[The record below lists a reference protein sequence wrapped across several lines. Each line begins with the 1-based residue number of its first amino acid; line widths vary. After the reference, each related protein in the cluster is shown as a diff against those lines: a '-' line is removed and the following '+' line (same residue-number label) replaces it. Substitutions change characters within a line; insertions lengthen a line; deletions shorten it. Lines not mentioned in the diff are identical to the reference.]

1 MIASKNWV
9 PLTRI
14 RAVRQGDMTIGRAW
28 SREHWSNRLQR
39 TGTFLEA
46 KKNLELRWGRG
57 KFEV

>member
-1 MIASKNWV
+1 MIAGKYWV
-9 PLTRI
+9 PLART
-14 RAVRQGDMTIGRAW
+14 RAVRVGMTIGRAW
-28 SREHWSNRLQR
+28 SRERWSNRLQR